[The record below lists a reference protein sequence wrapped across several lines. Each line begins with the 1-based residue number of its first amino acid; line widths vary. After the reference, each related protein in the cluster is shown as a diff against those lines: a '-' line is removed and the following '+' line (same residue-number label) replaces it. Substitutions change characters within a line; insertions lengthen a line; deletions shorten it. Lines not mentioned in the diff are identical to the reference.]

1 MAGMSERK
9 TVSTQEAAELL
20 GVSVATVKNRLK
32 AGKLEGIEPSN
43 KPRRPWRV
51 FLDSLPQQQI
61 ARAEEDRQAQ
71 ADHASEVAALRE
83 RIARLEGQLAERADQ
98 SKVVVE
104 ARQEAIELIRRVG
117 HLEGQIS
124 AQRDELEHL
133 RQQDTRF
140 ADVVARKLIALEQ
153 KDIATVPREQRGT
166 GRPRRP
172 AADDDY
178 IRLPCVRH
186 SQLRIS
192 ITVTVFRETGLRRS

>member
-140 ADVVARKLIALEQ
+140 ADVVAELTRIQAEHRRLLA
-153 KDIATVPREQRGT
+153 DPRLAPEPLPT
-166 GRPRRP
+166 PEDDTD
-172 AADDDY
+172 ADDS
-178 IRLPCVRH
+178 V
-186 SQLRIS
+186 
-192 ITVTVFRETGLRRS
+192 EA